1 MKTRTL
7 VVSILGVLL
16 IIPMAIAQK
25 PAAKPAQ
32 PGAKS
37 SAKSKRKVGGEVA
50 TDMPERLAAWKRV
63 EMPFHS
69 EGLSKREIDLVNKL
83 VEANHYI
90 EDIYW
95 RQNDPGGLKLFLSLQ
110 NATSP
115 HDQMV
120 RRYMMIMG
128 GRYDLL
134 DKHRPFVGTDP
145 MPPGRGFYP
154 PDLTREQIDAYVAAH
169 PDKKAEIFSP
179 YTVVHRDGSDLKGV
193 PYHVE
198 WKDLLTKA
206 AQTLREASDLSDDKP
221 FAEFLK
227 LRADALL
234 NDDYFQSDLA
244 WMDLQEPKF
253 DIIFAP
259 YETYD
264 DGLLGVKAS
273 YGGAVMIRNES
284 ESANL
289 KLYQKYVADIQDA
302 LPLDKEDLPSKH
314 GLQTPME
321 VMDTPFRAGDLRHG
335 YQAVAD
341 NLPNDP
347 RIHEQKGSK
356 KIFFKNFM
364 DARVTYVILPLS
376 KRVMLPD
383 QSAKASAQGYMAST
397 ILHEISHGLGP
408 AFARVN
414 GKKVDIREAIGP
426 AYPGLEEAKADVVGM
441 FGLKWLVDHGALPK
455 ERLEEHYASYVAGI
469 FRTLRFGTAEAHG
482 RAEMMEFNF
491 LSERKAITF
500 DKNAKRYSVNF
511 GRMPD
516 ALAALAKELLEIEA
530 TGDRARAENWFGKY
544 NTLPRPLVDLLA
556 KSTDVPVDIDPV
568 FSLPEPV
575 Q

>member
-7 VVSILGVLL
+7 VVLILGVLL
-16 IIPMAIAQK
+16 LVPMAIAQK
-25 PAAKPAQ
+25 PATNSTQQPRAKASTTKQ
-32 PGAKS
+32 KAV
-37 SAKSKRKVGGEVA
+37 AATA

-69 EGLSKREIDLVNKL
+69 EGQSKREIDLVSKL

-90 EDIYW
+90 EDIFW

-110 NATSP
+110 NAKTP
-115 HDQMV
+115 QDQMV
-120 RRYMMIMG
+120 RRYLMIMG

-134 DKHRPFVGTDP
+134 DKNRPFVAADP

-154 PDLTREQIDAYVAAH
+154 PDLTRQEVEAYVAAH
-169 PDKKAEIFSP
+169 PDKKAEIYSP
-179 YTVVHRDGSDLKGV
+179 YTVVHREGSNLKGV
-193 PYHVE
+193 PYHLE
-198 WKDLLTKA
+198 WNGFLQRA
-206 AQTLREASDLSDDKP
+206 AQALREASELSDDKQ

-227 LRADALL
+227 MRADALL
-234 NDDYFQSDLA
+234 SDDYLQSDLA
-244 WMDLQEPKF
+244 WMDLKDPKF

-259 YETYD
+259 YETYE

-284 ESANL
+284 ESATL
-289 KLYQKYVADIQDA
+289 KLFEKYVADIQEA
-302 LPLDKEDLPSKH
+302 LPLAGEDLPSKR

-364 DARVTYVILPLS
+364 DARVQYVILPLS
-376 KRVMLPD
+376 KRVMKPE
-383 QSAKASAQGYMAST
+383 QAAKASAQGYMAST
-397 ILHEISHGLGP
+397 ILHEICHGLGP

-414 GKKVDIREAIGP
+414 DKKIDIREAIGP

-455 ERLEEHYASYVAGI
+455 ENLEEYYASYVAGI

-491 LSERKAITF
+491 LSEHKAITF
-500 DKNAKRYSVNF
+500 DNNAKRYSVNF

-516 ALAALAKELLEIEA
+516 ALAVLAKELLEMEA
-530 TGDRARAENWFGKY
+530 TGDRVRAENWFSKY
-544 NTLPRPLVDLLA
+544 NTMPRQLADILA

-568 FSLPEPV
+568 FSFPEPIE
-575 Q
+575 